1 MIEDMVSRDIDKIRK
16 RISDYRIEKEEEL
29 LLEASASKERVIVS
43 SATKQAQLQTNQ
55 PFTRLAS
62 KEEISRFLEVD
73 CIISPYTP
81 LVGGEWPAALIR
93 SSIDKSCDLGF
104 ADSHGSLWKMIR
116 KDIGIPGTHVILQ
129 SSEIGERALYV
140 TSTLALSADITSA
153 ALWTLRVQ
161 QQSTSRDGP
170 FVESN
175 EKLLKPTTAFGSLIQ
190 FVLLSRRSDGSI
202 DTSSFDTGQPGK
214 HRFLVAAKATSGS
227 GEKGVAV
234 LNQSDR
240 MASND
245 TFSWAMTWQIVRED
259 ATVDGF
265 SFLDSVELNY
275 SL

>member
-1 MIEDMVSRDIDKIRK
+1 MVEDMVTREIDKIRK

-29 LLEASASKERVIVS
+29 LLEASASKERGIVP
-43 SATKQAQLQTNQ
+43 SATKQAQLQMNQ
-55 PFTRLAS
+55 PFSRLAS

-81 LVGGEWPAALIR
+81 LVCGEWPGALIR
-93 SSIDKSCDLGF
+93 SSIDKSCDLGY
-104 ADSHGSLWKMIR
+104 ADNHGSLWKMIR
-116 KDIGIPGTHVILQ
+116 KDSGIPGTHVILQ

-140 TSTLALSADITSA
+140 TSTLALSADVTSA
-153 ALWTLRVQ
+153 AVWTLRVQ
-161 QQSTSRDGP
+161 QQTSSR
-170 FVESN
+170 EN
-175 EKLLKPTTAFGSLIQ
+175 ELLKPTMAFGSLVQ
-190 FVLLSRRSDGSI
+190 FVLLSRRGDGGI
-202 DTSSFDTGQPGK
+202 DTSPFDTGQPEK
-214 HRFLVAAKATSGS
+214 HRYLVAAKATSGS

-245 TFSWAMTWQIVRED
+245 TFSWALTWQVVRED
-259 ATVDGF
+259 AVVDGF